1 MGLLISIVNTS
12 NHTKCVLLSNLKC
25 MILPTL
31 IHLHPNE
38 FCQEFHHYPF
48 AVKLDRCVG
57 KCNNLY
63 DLSNKAGVPN
73 KTEDLNLGMFNM
85 VTEINQL
92 KTLTKHISCECK
104 YRFDERKC
112 YGGRMI
118 NVDFCVRN
126 VLYVEKSMFGI
137 LQHVI
142 VKMENIS

>member
-48 AVKLDRCVG
+48 AVKLDRCVA

-142 VKMENIS
+142 VKMENI

>member
-142 VKMENIS
+142 VKMENI

>member
-48 AVKLDRCVG
+48 AIKLDRCVG

-126 VLYVEKSMFGI
+126 VLYMEKSMFGI

-142 VKMENIS
+142 VKMENI

>member
-12 NHTKCVLLSNLKC
+12 NHTKCLLLSNRKC

-38 FCQEFHHYPF
+38 FCQEFHYYPF
-48 AVKLDRCVG
+48 AVKLGRCVG

-85 VTEINQL
+85 ITEINQL
-92 KTLTKHISCECK
+92 KTLTKHIPCECK

-112 YGGRMI
+112 YSGRMI
-118 NVDFCVRN
+118 NVDLCVRN
-126 VLYVEKSMFGI
+126 VFYVEKSMFGI

-142 VKMENIS
+142 VKMENI

>member
-1 MGLLISIVNTS
+1 
-12 NHTKCVLLSNLKC
+12 

-118 NVDFCVRN
+118 NDFCVRN

-142 VKMENIS
+142 VKMENI

>member
-25 MILPTL
+25 MILTTL
-31 IHLHPNE
+31 VHLHPNE

-142 VKMENIS
+142 VKMENI

>member
-1 MGLLISIVNTS
+1 M
-12 NHTKCVLLSNLKC
+12 LSNLKC

-142 VKMENIS
+142 VKMENI

>member
-12 NHTKCVLLSNLKC
+12 NHTKCLLLSNRKC

-63 DLSNKAGVPN
+63 DLSNKAGVRN

-85 VTEINQL
+85 ITEINQL
-92 KTLTKHISCECK
+92 KTLTKHIPCECK

-112 YGGRMI
+112 YSGRMI
-118 NVDFCVRN
+118 NVDLCVRN
-126 VLYVEKSMFGI
+126 VFYVEKSMFGI

-142 VKMENIS
+142 VKMENI

>member
-92 KTLTKHISCECK
+92 KTLTKHISYECK

-142 VKMENIS
+142 VKMENI

>member
-1 MGLLISIVNTS
+1 MRLLISIVNTS

-142 VKMENIS
+142 VKMENI

>member
-92 KTLTKHISCECK
+92 KTLTKHILCECK

-142 VKMENIS
+142 VKMENI

>member
-63 DLSNKAGVPN
+63 DLSNKASVPN

-142 VKMENIS
+142 VKMENI

>member
-142 VKMENIS
+142 AKMENI

>member
-38 FCQEFHHYPF
+38 FCQEFHHYPS

-142 VKMENIS
+142 VKMENI